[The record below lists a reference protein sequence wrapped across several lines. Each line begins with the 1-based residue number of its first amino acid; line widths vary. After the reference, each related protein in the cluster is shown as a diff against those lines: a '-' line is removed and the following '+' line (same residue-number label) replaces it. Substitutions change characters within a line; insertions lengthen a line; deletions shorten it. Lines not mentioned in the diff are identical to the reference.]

1 MAFVPVAAGLTRL
14 GRDSQVSTLAP
25 RVVYSAASSPSTPS
39 CLTAGVSRLL
49 RLLHQPTVY
58 VVHTPCNKRDPAG
71 TLHPAQELDL
81 RLGGLAAGTL
91 DLDR

>member
-25 RVVYSAASSPSTPS
+25 QVAYSAASSPSTPS

-49 RLLHQPTVY
+49 QLLHQPTVY
-58 VVHTPCNKRDPAG
+58 IVHTPCNKRDPARA
-71 TLHPAQELDL
+71 LYAAEKLDL
-81 RLGGLAAGTL
+81 CFSGLAA
-91 DLDR
+91 